1 MQWPIIYD
9 FNKHRFSRQTILFK
23 QHRYRIRHCWSHFAE
38 SPIQSRNQVTEFDV
52 SHQLFERREWS
63 SWHEIL
69 DMKNILNK
77 SKPMCIFFWHHFS
90 PLFIFSCQ
98 NNVTIS
104 FIIEQ
109 DKIRIKSRLLLWTNL
124 LYSSLCIKRK
134 ARMVQAHLDPDCWS
148 GARYST
154 EAVAF
159 VFSEER
165 NDLCFLFVSLQLS
178 FLVETARP
186 TFPLR
191 RGTNKNDTMLQ
202 STDGSRCP
210 RRKTRSTWASYIA
223 TKFFS

>member
-1 MQWPIIYD
+1 MYI
-9 FNKHRFSRQTILFK
+9 
-23 QHRYRIRHCWSHFAE
+23 
-38 SPIQSRNQVTEFDV
+38 
-52 SHQLFERREWS
+52 
-63 SWHEIL
+63 
-69 DMKNILNK
+69 
-77 SKPMCIFFWHHFS
+77 FWHHFN

-104 FIIEQ
+104 FIVEQ
-109 DKIRIKSRLLLWTNL
+109 DKIGIKSQLLLWTNL

-223 TKFFS
+223 TKFFSEPGDFGEIFSPNNPTMIHLDSDTAICLKLDKHFDGYKCSAVN

>member
-1 MQWPIIYD
+1 MYI
-9 FNKHRFSRQTILFK
+9 
-23 QHRYRIRHCWSHFAE
+23 
-38 SPIQSRNQVTEFDV
+38 
-52 SHQLFERREWS
+52 
-63 SWHEIL
+63 
-69 DMKNILNK
+69 
-77 SKPMCIFFWHHFS
+77 FWHHFN

-98 NNVTIS
+98 INVTTS
-104 FIIEQ
+104 FIVEH
-109 DKIRIKSRLLLWTNL
+109 DKIRIKSQLSLWTNL

-134 ARMVQAHLDPDCWS
+134 ARMAQAHLDPDCWS
-148 GARYST
+148 GARNST

-191 RGTNKNDTMLQ
+191 RGTNKNDTILQ
-202 STDGSRCP
+202 STDGSRCS

-223 TKFFS
+223 KKFFFHNLGNSARYFPRIIQPWYVQIATPRSAWNWISISVDINVVQLIKIDHNYR